1 VSAGKASTHAVEG
14 LELLVRENVLKNLGR
29 IILCGGLLVSAAL
42 AQDPPSRVARLN
54 YVQGNV
60 SMQPASLD
68 DWSPAIVNRPFTIG
82 DYLYTDVGARA
93 ELHMD
98 VAVMR
103 MGPQT
108 SFSLLNLDDQTVQ
121 IKLMAGDMYF
131 RIRNFGPDQVFEV
144 DTPNAA
150 FTLLREGIYRFTVD
164 PSGNTSYTVVRQG
177 QAEVTGGGQ
186 AFTLDPGNSAF
197 LSGTDTLAY
206 DVEAAPVPDQ
216 FDEWCSQRDYHEAH
230 LQSVRYVSPSLIGYE
245 DLDDYG
251 DWQTVPTYGAVW
263 YPRRLD
269 SGWAPYH
276 NGHWAWVQPWG
287 WTWIDDAPWG
297 FAPFHYGRWA
307 YVGGRWGWTPGP
319 RPAAVAL
326 GSSRPVARAQ
336 YAPALVAF
344 FGGAHWGVSVS
355 IGGGGTSMGW
365 VPLGFGEV
373 YTPPYRVS
381 QNYFRNVNESSTVIN
396 KNVNIT
402 NVYNTTYVVNKNT
415 TNVTIINNNQRYT
428 NMSAP
433 GAVTAMPQAA
443 FAGGRPVAR
452 NAVSATPSQVAQI
465 QPGTAAMLA
474 PAVAPT
480 RQALAPAAGTGLAA
494 RPPQQLLARQVIAKH
509 APPAAPASFAA
520 QQSYLQQRAGQPFD
534 AAAMHKVAPASP
546 VMALVKQA
554 PVAKAAVQ
562 VHAGQKIGNQAALSR
577 PPGQSS
583 KSVGNPQA
591 AAQQHPP
598 STAPRQPA
606 RPVATSPTAAQAVP
620 PAPKPA
626 AQQYAAPSKPIP
638 AAVRT
643 QPPVNPL
650 PHAAQVNGHTP
661 ATRPTSTPKPGPAAR
676 TEPEQEVH
684 PTPAPA
690 AKVVTPAKPV
700 TPAKTP
706 PAVHPVPPS
715 HAAPPAHPAARPDD
729 KKKQEDD
736 KRKKEPQ

>member
-1 VSAGKASTHAVEG
+1 MCPLQARSGSDRIRQVGGEDEKASFDHETGTVRRAGTGGASFLRSGRECQPHRPIGCCAV
-14 LELLVRENVLKNLGR
+14 LVEPRRNPDYSAKR
-29 IILCGGLLVSAAL
+29 LVTGAFI
-42 AQDPPSRVARLN
+42 

-93 ELHMD
+93 ELHME

-206 DVEAAPVPDQ
+206 DVEAAPGPDQ

-230 LQSVRYVSPSLIGYE
+230 LQSVRYVSPSVIGYE

-297 FAPFHYGRWA
+297 FAPFDYGRWA

-373 YTPPYRVS
+373 CTRLT
-381 QNYFRNVNESSTVIN
+381 ESV
-396 KNVNIT
+396 KIT
-402 NVYNTTYVVNKNT
+402 SE
-415 TNVTIINNNQRYT
+415 
-428 NMSAP
+428 M
-433 GAVTAMPQAA
+433 
-443 FAGGRPVAR
+443 
-452 NAVSATPSQVAQI
+452 
-465 QPGTAAMLA
+465 
-474 PAVAPT
+474 
-480 RQALAPAAGTGLAA
+480 
-494 RPPQQLLARQVIAKH
+494 
-509 APPAAPASFAA
+509 
-520 QQSYLQQRAGQPFD
+520 
-534 AAAMHKVAPASP
+534 
-546 VMALVKQA
+546 
-554 PVAKAAVQ
+554 
-562 VHAGQKIGNQAALSR
+562 
-577 PPGQSS
+577 
-583 KSVGNPQA
+583 
-591 AAQQHPP
+591 
-598 STAPRQPA
+598 
-606 RPVATSPTAAQAVP
+606 
-620 PAPKPA
+620 
-626 AQQYAAPSKPIP
+626 
-638 AAVRT
+638 
-643 QPPVNPL
+643 
-650 PHAAQVNGHTP
+650 
-661 ATRPTSTPKPGPAAR
+661 
-676 TEPEQEVH
+676 
-684 PTPAPA
+684 
-690 AKVVTPAKPV
+690 
-700 TPAKTP
+700 
-706 PAVHPVPPS
+706 
-715 HAAPPAHPAARPDD
+715 
-729 KKKQEDD
+729 
-736 KRKKEPQ
+736 